1 MSETVDPGL
10 EEFLVP
16 VQNQSTSSTSN
27 NEVSSANVSS
37 ARRDLSQQLAED
49 QQPPESPDM
58 KFARSRLGHL
68 LNGIRTGEIQTTLQP
83 AKRKNSPGDFED
95 LNVQKRPK
103 KLLRRE
109 RRVVFELRGKPFS
122 LRDTG
127 RTEAV
132 YSLCR
137 TWMRGKEEERIKS
150 DVSNEESVEPPQDS
164 LDLLATKEISALPK
178 PQDDLP
184 ADPAPPPLLK
194 KSSEGANFDRV
205 EDLLQDSLPHWREV
219 KRNWCDY
226 AKIRDKRFEKSI
238 QLLETVY
245 GIAQSNVL

>member
-1 MSETVDPGL
+1 MSQTAESAL

-16 VQNQSTSSTSN
+16 VQNQSNGASPSDEAASGRN
-27 NEVSSANVSS
+27 IAVKREF
-37 ARRDLSQQLAED
+37 LSQLNEG

-95 LNVQKRPK
+95 LTSLQKRPK

-109 RRVVFELRGKPFS
+109 RVVFELRGKPFS

-127 RTEAV
+127 RSEAV

-137 TWMRGKEEERIKS
+137 TWMRGKEEERPKNEIN
-150 DVSNEESVEPPQDS
+150 NEEIPEPPQDS
-164 LDLLATKEISALPK
+164 LDLLATKEINALPR
-178 PQDDLP
+178 PHDNLP

-194 KSSEGANFDRV
+194 KPSDTATFVTV
-205 EDLLQDSLPHWREV
+205 EQLLQDSLPHWREV

-245 GIAQSNVL
+245 TIAQQNAL